1 MPENQ
6 PKPGATLFVE
16 LTEKAALMEWLP
28 KLVGIERSVEL
39 PIGEAEGAEV
49 IRCRPDLQHEEQL
62 TREDM
67 TASVHYLGFALN
79 PSQVERFATQP
90 VVLAVNHPDYAEG
103 PPCGR
108 RPRLRSWRISGK
120 PEMGSQPQARRVWT
134 IVPPMQKTVQSPVG
148 EVDTKPGE
156 NALKSR
162 I

>member
-39 PIGEAEGAEV
+39 LIGEAEGAEV

-90 VVLAVNHPDYAEG
+90 VVLAVNHPDYAEC
-103 PPCGR
+103 PPAGGDQDWLLAD
-108 RPRLRSWRISGK
+108 LR
-120 PEMGSQPQARRVWT
+120 
-134 IVPPMQKTVQSPVG
+134 
-148 EVDTKPGE
+148 DT
-156 NALKSR
+156 
-162 I
+162 